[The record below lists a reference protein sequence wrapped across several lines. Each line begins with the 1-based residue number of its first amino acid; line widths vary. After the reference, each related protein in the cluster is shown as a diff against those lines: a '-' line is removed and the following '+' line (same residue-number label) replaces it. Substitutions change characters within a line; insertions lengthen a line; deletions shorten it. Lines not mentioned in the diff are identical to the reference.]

1 MGRREEVE
9 QLVEELESVDLRQFW
24 WGSPLLERA
33 SRLRSPSV
41 VRSMLLRH
49 HFLQNKEAD
58 SCHVI
63 RQAIRCNDGNEL
75 PTLWQIID
83 EVGEAG
89 EMNGQL
95 RDQYSM
101 LWASAFVLGEIG
113 GKPAFGA
120 VVDRL
125 DDADADQQ
133 YLLSR
138 VAMHLVFRY
147 SQVQSPEEAE
157 VEYHDL
163 KTGEVDRHRMNDIDP
178 EHYQHVLFR
187 RK

>member
-1 MGRREEVE
+1 
-9 QLVEELESVDLRQFW
+9 
-24 WGSPLLERA
+24 
-33 SRLRSPSV
+33 
-41 VRSMLLRH
+41 
-49 HFLQNKEAD
+49 
-58 SCHVI
+58 
-63 RQAIRCNDGNEL
+63 
-75 PTLWQIID
+75 
-83 EVGEAG
+83 
-89 EMNGQL
+89 
-95 RDQYSM
+95 
-101 LWASAFVLGEIG
+101 VLAEIG
-113 GKPAFGA
+113 GEPAFGA

-125 DDADADQQ
+125 DDADADHQ